1 MSKKKIQKY
10 NRANLKMRVI
20 ITKSNGEVCERLSRF
35 KLRILSFA
43 KANYD
48 EGDKI
53 QFKITYKPGIEN
65 KGEYHDWKEFL
76 KAYISF
82 TEEDLIKDVLTY

>member
-1 MSKKKIQKY
+1 MSTKKIQKH
-10 NRANLKMRVI
+10 NRANLKMRVV

-43 KANYD
+43 KANYS

-53 QFKITYKPGIEN
+53 WFKVVYKPGIEN
-65 KGEYHDWKEFL
+65 EGKYQEWSEFL
-76 KAYISF
+76 KAYSSF
-82 TEEDLIKDVLTY
+82 TEEDLIKEALTY